1 MKNKISK
8 RILAGILTFGMA
20 ASLMPATAFAAT
32 DVDVDPG
39 SGTLPVEYFSST
51 MYRWDEAA
59 ANRATAEA
67 DRTEGEYY
75 QQTTVQY
82 NEVAAQEMS
91 SYRETS
97 YLHKVGEDY
106 YPVYYTRKTS
116 WGWHGRTTTY
126 TLYYKDGNSYEQ
138 IGQTTN
144 GNTTITL

>member
-20 ASLMPATAFAAT
+20 ASLMPATAFAAR

-51 MYRWDEAA
+51 MYRWDEAE
-59 ANRATAEA
+59 ANKVTAEA

-75 QQTTVQY
+75 QQTTVRY
-82 NEVAAQEMS
+82 NEVAAQETS
-91 SYRETS
+91 NYRETS

-106 YPVYYTRKTS
+106 YPVYYTRVTERV
-116 WGWHGRTTTY
+116 WFDRITTY
-126 TLYYKDGNSYEQ
+126 SIWTASEYISR
-138 IGQTTN
+138 
-144 GNTTITL
+144 